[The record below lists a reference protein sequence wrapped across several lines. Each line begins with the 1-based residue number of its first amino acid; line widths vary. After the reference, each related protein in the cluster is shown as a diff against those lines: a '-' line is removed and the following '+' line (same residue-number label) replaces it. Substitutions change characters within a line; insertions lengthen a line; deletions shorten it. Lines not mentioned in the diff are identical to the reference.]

1 MKSLLLGTAVALVLG
16 ASASAQDLFRTEI
29 DPAAI
34 TASDFIGKRVYA
46 TEAKVDAEEIEGV
59 QQDWNDIGEVNDVIL
74 TRDGRVDSVLIDI
87 GGFLGMGERQVA
99 LSMESIRFVSDSA
112 TPDDMSDFFLV
123 INADRTV
130 LEGAPEYVRT
140 GAAATEATDTTAGDT
155 AASTDATATATEG
168 STDAGTTAATDDTAT
183 DAAEG
188 AEPMATEGSDAAAAD
203 GSATAAAEDGTT
215 AATGDASTAKTNS
228 TANAGT
234 EMDATS
240 LTAEQ
245 LMGVRVY
252 GQNDEDVGEISDIVL
267 DANGKATQVIVDV
280 GGFLGIGEK
289 PVALDLSQMRIVQE
303 TEGGALRA
311 YVQMT
316 EDELEGLPQR

>member
-1 MKSLLLGTAVALVLG
+1 MKTLLLGTAIALVLG
-16 ASASAQDLFRTEI
+16 SSASAQDLFRTEV
-29 DPAAI
+29 DPTAI

-46 TEAKVDAEEIEGV
+46 AEAQIDADEFDGV
-59 QQDWNDIGEVNDVIL
+59 QQDWKDIGEINDVIL
-74 TRDGRVDSVLIDI
+74 TRDGRVDSVLVDI

-140 GAAATEATDTTAGDT
+140 NQVATDAGTSTDT
-155 AASTDATATATEG
+155 AATATEG
-168 STDAGTTAATDDTAT
+168 EATGAATEGAADDGTDGTLSEGANSTAATEGEAGGMAATESATDDAAAATDDA
-183 DAAEG
+183 
-188 AEPMATEGSDAAAAD
+188 
-203 GSATAAAEDGTT
+203 ATAATE
-215 AATGDASTAKTNS
+215 SMAKP
-228 TANAGT
+228 GEGYT
-234 EMDATS
+234 EMDPTS
-240 LTAEQ
+240 LTADQ

-267 DANGKATQVIVDV
+267 DDTGKAAQVIVDV

-289 PVALDLSQMRIVQE
+289 PVAIELSKMQIMQQA
-303 TEGGALRA
+303 EGGALRA

-316 EDELEGLPQR
+316 QEELEGLPQR

>member
-1 MKSLLLGTAVALVLG
+1 MKSLLLGTAVAFVLG

-46 TEAKVDAEEIEGV
+46 AEAQIDAEEIEGI
-59 QQDWNDIGEVNDVIL
+59 QQDWKDIGEINDVIL
-74 TRDGRVDSVLIDI
+74 TRDGRVDLVLIDI

-123 INADRTV
+123 INADKTV
-130 LEGAPEYVRT
+130 LEGAPEYIRT
-140 GAAATEATDTTAGDT
+140 DAASTEVTDSTTGDT
-155 AASTDATATATEG
+155 ATSTDATATATEG
-168 STDAGTTAATDDTAT
+168 ATDAGAPAATDDTAT
-183 DAAEG
+183 DTDEGAGDMAAEG
-188 AEPMATEGSDAAAAD
+188 ADAAATDSSTTAAID
-203 GSATAAAEDGTT
+203 DTAAATSDVTT
-215 AATGDASTAKTNS
+215 AGTDGA
-228 TANAGT
+228 ANPGT
-234 EMDATS
+234 EMDASS
-240 LTAEQ
+240 LTADQ

-316 EDELEGLPQR
+316 EDELEGLPQQ

>member
-46 TEAKVDAEEIEGV
+46 AEAQVDAEEIEGV
-59 QQDWNDIGEVNDVIL
+59 QQDWNDIGEINDVIL

-87 GGFLGMGERQVA
+87 GGFLGIGERQVA

-112 TPDDMSDFFLV
+112 TPDDMNDFFLV

-140 GAAATEATDTTAGDT
+140 DAAATEATDSTTGD
-155 AASTDATATATEG
+155 ATDA
-168 STDAGTTAATDDTAT
+168 TAT

-188 AEPMATEGSDAAAAD
+188 ADDMAAEGADAAATD
-203 GSATAAAEDGTT
+203 GSTT
-215 AATGDASTAKTNS
+215 AATEGATDDTAAATNDV
-228 TANAGT
+228 TAAETEGAANPGT
-234 EMDATS
+234 EMDASS
-240 LTAEQ
+240 LTADQ

-316 EDELEGLPQR
+316 EDELEGLPQQ